1 MSSKLPLDMLIDLA
15 QNQTDD
21 AARRLGA
28 LQSAHL
34 GAQQKL
40 DLLLQYRQD
49 YHTQLDALMRG
60 GLPSS
65 QWRNYRNFLGT
76 LDGAIAQQRAIA
88 TQTENRLDRGRTD
101 WQQEKRRLN
110 SFDTLAERVRVQ
122 ALMVEAKREQRDS
135 DERAARKFFDR
146 ASHPTL

>member
-15 QNQTDD
+15 KNQTDD

-34 GAQQKL
+34 SARQKL

-49 YHTQLDALMRG
+49 YHDQLDALMRG

-76 LDGAIAQQRAIA
+76 LDGAIEQQRAIA
-88 TQTENRLDRGRTD
+88 TQTETRLDRGRTD

-110 SFDTLAERVRVQ
+110 SFDTLAERVRMQ
-122 ALMVEAKREQRDS
+122 ELMVQAKREQRDS